1 MHHLLR
7 LTRSFRSRCHLDY
20 LALIR
25 SDQLEKTFDLVL
37 SSASPLHCGAKSAA
51 MIPQCVK

>member
-37 SSASPLHCGAKSAA
+37 SSASPFHCGAKSAA